1 MSKFIPAT
9 RQNLPTLLLMAVL
22 IALLGYQS
30 VANRTEADPAPQ
42 ATTGS
47 GKIATF
53 DLEKTF
59 NSLDQKKAADATLL
73 AVAETMNAEGEAEH
87 KKIKLMEAELEDHL
101 EGTPKFKELLE
112 KYSQASYQYRALL
125 EFDKAKIDR
134 ERAKTLKR
142 IYVDIRN
149 AVAVMAQ
156 ERGYDIVFVDDSI
169 NEIPAAGEEETNRQI
184 SARRMVYTSASVDIT
199 QELIAHMNKAF
210 KDNGGVVP
218 PTPPTTASPKSP

>member
-1 MSKFIPAT
+1 MSKFMPSA
-9 RQNLPTLLLMAVL
+9 RHHLPTLLLMAVL

-30 VANRTEADPAPQ
+30 LANRFHEADPAPQ
-42 ATTGS
+42 VNPTGT

-59 NSLDQKKAADATLL
+59 NSLHQKKASDAKLL

-87 KKIKLMEAELEDHL
+87 KKIKQMETELEDHL
-101 EGTPKFKELLE
+101 PGTPKFKELME
-112 KYSQASYQYRALL
+112 NYSQASYEYRALL

-134 ERAKTLKR
+134 ERAKTLKS
-142 IYVDIRN
+142 IYGDIRK
-149 AVAVMAQ
+149 AVDSLAS

-199 QELIAHMNKAF
+199 EELIAHMNKSFTDA
-210 KDNGGVVP
+210 GGVVP
-218 PTPPTTASPKSP
+218 PTTNPKSP